1 MPFATLFRQR
11 NLPHLRQVLSGQ
23 TFRRRHYFFRC
34 STRDDMAAVDTGA
47 GAKVDKIVRRAD
59 SFFVVFHNNYGIA
72 EVTKPPQSLEQPSV
86 VPGM

>member
-1 MPFATLFRQR
+1 
-11 NLPHLRQVLSGQ
+11 
-23 TFRRRHYFFRC
+23 
-34 STRDDMAAVDTGA
+34 MAAVDTGA